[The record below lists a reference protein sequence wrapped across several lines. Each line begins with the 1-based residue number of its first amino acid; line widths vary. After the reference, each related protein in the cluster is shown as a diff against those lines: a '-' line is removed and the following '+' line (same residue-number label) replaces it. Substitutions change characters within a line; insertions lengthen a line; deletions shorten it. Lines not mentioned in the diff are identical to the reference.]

1 MIKATTPTLILHF
14 SDTLD
19 WENVTNA
26 LVTLKNKTNE
36 LRRTEEYQINLTKQD
51 LEYDSEN
58 NTISFTLTQA
68 QTKNFTDIVEIQMK
82 FKNSEGSVIATNI
95 RELRFS
101 RILNDTEL

>member
-1 MIKATTPTLILHF
+1 MIKATTPTIILHF
-14 SDTLD
+14 TDSID

-36 LRRTEEYQINLTKQD
+36 LRRSEEYKIDLTKQD
-51 LEYDSEN
+51 LEYDSTN

-68 QTKNFTDIVEIQMK
+68 QTKNFTDVVEIQMK
-82 FKNSEGSVIATNI
+82 FKNSAGSVIATNI
-95 RELRFS
+95 KELRFD